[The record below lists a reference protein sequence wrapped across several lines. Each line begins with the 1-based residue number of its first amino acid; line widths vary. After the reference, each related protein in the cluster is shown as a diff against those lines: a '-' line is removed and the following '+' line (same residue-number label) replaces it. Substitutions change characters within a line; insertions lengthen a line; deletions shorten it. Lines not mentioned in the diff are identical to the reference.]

1 MTRRLI
7 PLFAAAALFACGCT
21 TVLKSKEFGDVKT
34 DGGSTPVAAVEI
46 ENSVWLLFNFIP
58 VASGSPDHPNLNR
71 CKVFRNTV
79 NLPNNMKV
87 LEKEMACEGVEK
99 VLQAELEQEEVTK
112 VANLTSHYSEESYL
126 FFLLARRACH
136 TSAVMV
142 TSDAT
147 DKGKSK

>member
-1 MTRRLI
+1 MTNRLI
-7 PLFAAAALFACGCT
+7 PLFTAAAIFVCGCT

-58 VASGSPDHPNLNR
+58 VASGSPDHPNLNK
-71 CKVFRNTV
+71 CKFFRNTV
-79 NLPNNMKV
+79 NLANNMKV
-87 LEKEMACEGVEK
+87 L
-99 VLQAELEQEEVTK
+99 QSELEQEEVTK

-136 TSAVMV
+136 TSAVLV
-142 TSDAT
+142 KSDAN

>member
-1 MTRRLI
+1 MTNRLI

-58 VASGSPDHPNLNR
+58 VASGSPDHPNRNK
-71 CKVFRNTV
+71 CKLFRNTV
-79 NLPNNMKV
+79 NLENNMKV
-87 LEKEMACEGVEK
+87 LQSEMV
-99 VLQAELEQEEVTK
+99 QEEVTK

-136 TSAVMV
+136 TSAVLV
-142 TSDAT
+142 KSDAK
-147 DKGKSK
+147 DRGKSK

>member
-1 MTRRLI
+1 MTRRLTS
-7 PLFAAAALFACGCT
+7 LAAAVALLACGCT
-21 TVLKSKEFGDVKT
+21 TVLKSKELGDVRA

-79 NLPNNMKV
+79 NRPNNMKV

-99 VLQAELEQEEVTK
+99 VV
-112 VANLTSHYSEESYL
+112 NLTSHYTSESFL

>member
-1 MTRRLI
+1 MTNRLI

-34 DGGSTPVAAVEI
+34 DGGSTPVAAIEI

-58 VASGSPDHPNLNR
+58 VASGSPDHPNRNK
-71 CKVFRNTV
+71 CKLFRNTV
-79 NLPNNMKV
+79 NLANNMKV
-87 LEKEMACEGVEK
+87 L
-99 VLQAELEQEEVTK
+99 QSELEREDVSK

-136 TSAVMV
+136 TSAVLV
-142 TSDAT
+142 KSDAK
-147 DKGKSK
+147 DRGKSK

>member
-1 MTRRLI
+1 MTRRLTS
-7 PLFAAAALFACGCT
+7 LAAAVALLACGCT
-21 TVLKSKEFGDVKT
+21 TVLKSKEFGDVRA

-99 VLQAELEQEEVTK
+99 VV
-112 VANLTSHYSEESYL
+112 NLTSHYTSESYL

>member
-1 MTRRLI
+1 MMNRLI
-7 PLFAAAALFACGCT
+7 PLVAAATLFACGCT
-21 TVLKSKEFGDVKT
+21 TVLKSKEFGDVKA

-58 VASGSPDHPNLNR
+58 VASGSPDHPNRNR
-71 CKVFRNTV
+71 CKLFRNTV

-87 LEKEMACEGVEK
+87 L
-99 VLQAELEQEEVTK
+99 QAEMEQENVTK

-136 TSAVMV
+136 TSAVLV
-142 TSDAT
+142 KPDAN

>member
-1 MTRRLI
+1 MTNRLF

-58 VASGSPDHPNLNR
+58 VASGNPRYPNGHL
-71 CKVFRNTV
+71 CKFFSNTV
-79 NLPNNMKV
+79 TLQNNMKV
-87 LEKEMACEGVEK
+87 L
-99 VLQAELEQEEVTK
+99 QTELELEGVTK

-136 TSAVMV
+136 TSAVLV
-142 TSDAT
+142 
-147 DKGKSK
+147 K

>member
-1 MTRRLI
+1 MTNRLF

-58 VASGSPDHPNLNR
+58 VASGNPRYPNGHL
-71 CKVFRNTV
+71 CKFFSNTV
-79 NLPNNMKV
+79 TLQNNMKV
-87 LEKEMACEGVEK
+87 L
-99 VLQAELEQEEVTK
+99 QTELELEGVTK

-136 TSAVMV
+136 TSAVLV
-142 TSDAT
+142 KSDAK
-147 DKGKSK
+147 DRGKSK

>member
-1 MTRRLI
+1 MTNRLI
-7 PLFAAAALFACGCT
+7 PLFAAAALFVCGCT

-58 VASGSPDHPNLNR
+58 VASGSPDHPNRNM
-71 CKVFRNTV
+71 CKLFRNTV

-87 LEKEMACEGVEK
+87 LQSEM
-99 VLQAELEQEEVTK
+99 EQEEVTK

-136 TSAVMV
+136 TSAVLV
-142 TSDAT
+142 KSDAK
-147 DKGKSK
+147 DRGKSK

>member
-1 MTRRLI
+1 MTKRLI
-7 PLFAAAALFACGCT
+7 PLVAAAALLACGCT

-58 VASGSPDHPNLNR
+58 VASGSPDHPNLNK
-71 CKVFRNTV
+71 CKLFRNTV

-87 LEKEMACEGVEK
+87 LQSEMD
-99 VLQAELEQEEVTK
+99 QEEVTK

-136 TSAVMV
+136 TSAVLV
-142 TSDAT
+142 KSDAK
-147 DKGKSK
+147 DRGKSK

>member
-1 MTRRLI
+1 MTNRLI
-7 PLFAAAALFACGCT
+7 PLFAAAALFVCGCT

-58 VASGSPDHPNLNR
+58 VASGSPDHPNRNM
-71 CKVFRNTV
+71 CKLFRNTV

-87 LEKEMACEGVEK
+87 LQSEM
-99 VLQAELEQEEVTK
+99 EQEEVTK

-136 TSAVMV
+136 TSAVLV
-142 TSDAT
+142 KSDAK
-147 DKGKSK
+147 DGGKSK

>member
-1 MTRRLI
+1 MTRRLTS
-7 PLFAAAALFACGCT
+7 LAAAVALLACGCT
-21 TVLKSKEFGDVKT
+21 TVLKSKEFGDVRT

-58 VASGSPDHPNLNR
+58 VASGSPDHPNLNK
-71 CKVFRNTV
+71 CKLFRNTV
-79 NLPNNMKV
+79 NLSNNM
-87 LEKEMACEGVEK
+87 K

-112 VANLTSHYSEESYL
+112 VANLTSHYTEESYL

-136 TSAVMV
+136 TSAVLV
-142 TSDAT
+142 KSDAN

>member
-1 MTRRLI
+1 MTKRLI
-7 PLFAAAALFACGCT
+7 PLAAAVALLACGCT
-21 TVLKSKEFGDVKT
+21 TVLKSKVFDNVTT

-46 ENSVWLLFNFIP
+46 ENSVWLILNCIP

-71 CKVFRNTV
+71 CKILRNTV

-87 LEKEMACEGVEK
+87 LQEEMAREGVEK
-99 VLQAELEQEEVTK
+99 VV
-112 VANLTSHYSEESYL
+112 NLTSHYTEESYL
-126 FFLLARRACH
+126 FFLLTRRACH

-142 TSDAT
+142 QSDAT